1 MTDINSNVRLDIDGS
16 GALATLKE
24 LQRQISVFQSAMAK
38 GNAANRT
45 AASNLQKI

>member
-24 LQRQISVFQSAMAK
+24 LQRQISVFQSAMVK
-38 GNAANRT
+38 GNAANR
-45 AASNLQKI
+45 LQPLIFKKI